1 MALKGHTKIQL
12 FDAKTGELVQETNDD
27 NMVTNAISRLINP
40 PLDFLVGDVSLNAV
54 LSKTLPIQTVGMG
67 GVMVFSNKIEE
78 DPNHVFASNSDVSIG
93 HAGSAYSGTNTKRG
107 TYNANES
114 KALSNGYRNV
124 WDFGTDRANGDI
136 SCVCLTSKIG
146 GDTGIDGNNDSNY
159 GRQYISSYSIG
170 GWAGS
175 NFLPAGIIEKG
186 KFCGAYINGNTIN
199 LNYYQGFDSDKIPL
213 AKSSSVSSTLYKSV
227 SITCE
232 NYNVSGTN
240 TNFYTDDEGILKVWG
255 RNYTSLGSGI
265 YQIDISYASVNILNG
280 TKVDDK
286 KITVDFST
294 FPAGRYAF
302 GTTGYY
308 ADTYFYPCSAMK
320 NYIVAYAKLAN
331 PADSSYPWELVLLDY
346 NGNFVKYFNFTHWSN
361 VYSNSALNQYDSY
374 NNRLRITTGTAP
386 RWLTE
391 DGEVVRGVQTNWADN
406 SYSEFRGVY
415 CYKNIYPFYIYGYSY
430 SGSTPEKRFN
440 LYIDYTY
447 LATINNLATT
457 VTKTNGQT
465 MKITYD
471 LTES

>member
-40 PLDFLVGDVSLNAV
+40 PLDFLVGSGINLNTV
-54 LSKTLPIQTVGMG
+54 LSKTLPIQTTGMA

-78 DPNHVFASNSDVSIG
+78 NANHVLADNSDVSIG

-114 KALSNGYRNV
+114 KALSNGYRHV
-124 WDFGTDRANGDI
+124 WDFSTDRANGDI

-146 GDTGIDGNNDSNY
+146 GDTGIDGNNDSKY
-159 GRQYISSYSIG
+159 GRQYIGGLIGSWSSDD
-170 GWAGS
+170 
-175 NFLPAGIIEKG
+175 FFPAGIIEKG

-213 AKSSSVSSTLYKSV
+213 AKSSNVGSTLYKSV

-240 TNFYTDDEGILKVWG
+240 TKFYTDDEGILKVWD
-255 RNYTSLGSGI
+255 RKYTNLGSSI
-265 YQIDISYASVNILNG
+265 YQINIHYASVNILNG

-286 KITVDFST
+286 IITVDFST
-294 FPAGRYAF
+294 FPAGRYRV
-302 GTTGYY
+302 GTTGYG
-308 ADTYFYPCSAMK
+308 ADSYFYLCSAMK
-320 NYIVAYAKLAN
+320 NYIVAWARLAN
-331 PADSSYPWELVLLDY
+331 PENSSYPWELVFLDY
-346 NGNFVKYFNFTHWSN
+346 NGKFVKYYDGTHW
-361 VYSNSALNQYDSY
+361 NSTNDETCYDSY
-374 NNRLRITTGTAP
+374 NNRLYVSAGTSP
-386 RWLTE
+386 KWLPE
-391 DGEVVRGVQTNWADN
+391 DGEIVRGVQIDFA
-406 SYSEFRGVY
+406 SGGLGRGVY
-415 CYKNIYPFYIYGYSY
+415 CYKNIFPFYIYGYS
-430 SGSTPEKRFN
+430 SSSTKGFG

-471 LTES
+471 ITET

>member
-40 PLDFLVGDVSLNAV
+40 PLDFLVGNVSLNAV

-78 DPNHVFASNSDVSIG
+78 DPNHVLAGNSDVSIG

-114 KALSNGYRNV
+114 KALSNGYRHV

-159 GRQYISSYSIG
+159 GRQPISGNSIG
-170 GWAGS
+170 TWTDDK
-175 NFLPAGIIEKG
+175 FLPVGIIEKG
-186 KFCGAYINGNTIN
+186 KFCGAYINGKTIN

-255 RNYTSLGSGI
+255 RDYTSLGSGN
-265 YQIDISYASVNILNG
+265 YQIDIHYASVNILNG
-280 TKVDDK
+280 MKVDDK

-294 FPAGRYAF
+294 FPSGRYKF

-308 ADTYFYPCSAMK
+308 AYDYFYLCSAMK
-320 NYIVAYAKLAN
+320 NYIVAWAKLAN
-331 PADSSYPWELVLLDY
+331 PENSSYPWELVFLDY
-346 NGNFVKYFNFTHWSN
+346 NGKFVKYYGSSHWSKTN
-361 VYSNSALNQYDSY
+361 DETCYDSY
-374 NNRLRITTGTAP
+374 NNRLWISGGTAP
-386 RWLTE
+386 GWLTE
-391 DGEVVRGVQTNWADN
+391 DGELVRGVQISWAN
-406 SYSEFRGVY
+406 STWSESRGIY
-415 CYKNIYPFYIYGYSY
+415 CYKNIYPFYIYGYTFPNPTES
-430 SGSTPEKRFN
+430 SFN

-457 VTKTNGQT
+457 VTKTSGQT

-471 LTES
+471 ITET